1 MKAFCL
7 NREQAD
13 MEGDGVIFGIGTDII
28 EIKRI
33 RKAISRS
40 PRFVERLFT
49 EQELEY
55 YRKKDMKAQHIA
67 GGYSAKEA
75 VLKALGTGL
84 RGFRWKD
91 IEILR
96 CAEGKPIA
104 RFGGNVKQYM
114 ENKGIR
120 VIHIT
125 ISHSKDFATAT
136 AVAEVPMERG
146 EIFIENLLLLPDE
159 EIRRNVN

>member
-1 MKAFCL
+1 M
-7 NREQAD
+7 
-13 MEGDGVIFGIGTDII
+13 IFGIGTDII

-33 RKAISRS
+33 KKAIVRS
-40 PRFVERLFT
+40 PRFIERLFT

-67 GGYSAKEA
+67 GGFSAKEA

-96 CAEGKPIA
+96 GSVGKPIV
-104 RFGGNVKQYM
+104 RFGGNVKQFM
-114 ENKGIR
+114 EDNGIGI
-120 VIHIT
+120 IHVT
-125 ISHSKDFATAT
+125 ISHSRDFATAT
-136 AVAEVPMERG
+136 AVAEVSIEREG
-146 EIFIENLLLLPDE
+146 IVIEDLLFQSDE
-159 EIRRNVN
+159 EARRNIH

>member
-1 MKAFCL
+1 M
-7 NREQAD
+7 
-13 MEGDGVIFGIGTDII
+13 IFGIGTDII

-33 RKAISRS
+33 KKAISQN
-40 PRFVERLFT
+40 PKFAERLFT

-67 GGYSAKEA
+67 GGFSAKEA

-96 CAEGKPIA
+96 GSAGKPIV
-104 RFGGNVKQYM
+104 RFGGSVKQFI
-114 ENKGIR
+114 EDNGIGI
-120 VIHIT
+120 IHVT
-125 ISHSKDFATAT
+125 ISHSRDFATAA
-136 AVAEVPMERG
+136 AVAEVSTEREG
-146 EIFIENLLLLPDE
+146 IAIEDLLFQPDE
-159 EIRRNVN
+159 EAKRNIH